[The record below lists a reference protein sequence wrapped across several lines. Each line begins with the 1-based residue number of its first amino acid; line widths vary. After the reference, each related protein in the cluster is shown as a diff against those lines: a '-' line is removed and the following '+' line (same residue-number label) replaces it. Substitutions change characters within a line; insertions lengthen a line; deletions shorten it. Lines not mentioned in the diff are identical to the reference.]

1 MRRGEVAGL
10 TWGDLSHN
18 SGEPL
23 ITVTKQLKEVTRKNP
38 DGVGITTLEE
48 TPPKTFHGNRAVPI
62 PLHLYQ
68 DLERLKHQRKVTDE
82 NEKIFQD
89 VLGGQLWPSN
99 ITKQW
104 GKIRSELGL
113 KAVRLHDLRH
123 SFARTALQGGAPIET
138 VSDTLGHHSI
148 TITKD
153 IYASSI
159 PGAARKA
166 TDAFSAV
173 LEEAVT
179 FEALAKTFNSQI

>member
-1 MRRGEVAGL
+1 
-10 TWGDLSHN
+10 
-18 SGEPL
+18 
-23 ITVTKQLKEVTRKNP
+23 
-38 DGVGITTLEE
+38 
-48 TPPKTFHGNRAVPI
+48 VPI

-68 DLERLKHQRKVTDE
+68 DLERLKQQRKVTDE
-82 NEKIFQD
+82 NERIFQD
-89 VLGGQLWPSN
+89 ALGGQLWPSN

-104 GKIRSELGL
+104 SKIRTELGL
-113 KAVRLHDLRH
+113 KSVRLHDLRH

-166 TDAFSAV
+166 TDAFASMV
-173 LEEAVT
+173 DNEVVFREITQNL
-179 FEALAKTFNSQI
+179 NSQQ

>member
-1 MRRGEVAGL
+1 M
-10 TWGDLSHN
+10 
-18 SGEPL
+18 
-23 ITVTKQLKEVTRKNP
+23 
-38 DGVGITTLEE
+38 
-48 TPPKTFHGNRAVPI
+48 PI

-68 DLERLKHQRKVTDE
+68 DLERLKQQRKVTDE
-82 NEKIFQD
+82 NERIFQD
-89 VLGGQLWPSN
+89 ALGGQLWPSN

-104 GKIRSELGL
+104 SKIRTELGL
-113 KAVRLHDLRH
+113 KSVRLHDLRH

-166 TDAFSAV
+166 TDAFASMV
-173 LEEAVT
+173 DNEVVFREITQNL
-179 FEALAKTFNSQI
+179 NSQQ